1 MTSRLRTLHP
11 SRSPL
16 GVLILVTLVYVT
28 TVLLIEH
35 RSFWIIDNQIK
46 FLQMERILH
55 SGFRDFSLPWPGA
68 EIDPRLTYQPMVF
81 PFYAEDAGRLYAAY
95 SPVFPTLAA
104 GLVSAFGSWGLY
116 VMPLAG
122 SILAL
127 FGLAHL
133 GAQLGL
139 SSRARCWA
147 VLIAGLLGPLW
158 FYSAI
163 FWEHTLAV
171 CAAVWGVAFSVQFL
185 RSARWRHLVAG
196 SALAAS
202 GIYLRDDLY
211 VFCAA
216 LALVL
221 FVRSSRNRW
230 TTAAVMGAT
239 MVASLVPLWLFQWK
253 TIGQPFGFHIG
264 VHLFDFPGLSRH
276 FMDRPV
282 VFDRLFA
289 RCSSSPWSSLALAAP
304 FLAAFVVRP
313 RLPERAFRWMIPVG
327 AVLAVISFLFIM
339 QGYFT
344 SNSPLRWMLKAN
356 SLFAVSPILIIAFL
370 RLQESRETSER
381 TAWVGR
387 FLGPL
392 ALTNA
397 VIYGLASPLDASEGI
412 HWGNRLLL
420 VLYPI
425 FAVMAAENLDR
436 WTTVQADGPE
446 RGWRWGKLAIGLTV
460 AVSFAA
466 QLYSITLLNRKQEF
480 TYRLNQTVAARPE
493 PAILTD
499 VWWAPLEL
507 YSQFYEKPIFR
518 VRSREQMNDLLSR
531 FQRVGIDACLFATAP
546 NRQTLLPPDA
556 TVARVDDGGLNLFSL
571 KLMRIEVGPGAVKL
585 R

>member
-16 GVLILVTLVYVT
+16 GVLILVALVYLT
-28 TVLLIEH
+28 TLLLIEH

-46 FLQMERILH
+46 FLQVEQILR

-68 EIDPRLTYQPMVF
+68 EIDPQLTYQPMVF
-81 PFYAEDAGRLYAAY
+81 PFYAEDAGKLYAAY

-116 VMPLAG
+116 VLPLAG

-127 FGLAHL
+127 FGLARL

-139 SSRARCWA
+139 SPRAQSWA

-163 FWEHTLAV
+163 FWEHNLAV
-171 CAAVWGVAFSVQFL
+171 CAAVWGVAFLVQFL
-185 RSARWRHLVAG
+185 RSARWTHLVAG

-216 LALVL
+216 VAVVL
-221 FVRSSRNRW
+221 FVRSSRDRW
-230 TTAAVMGAT
+230 ATVVLMGAT
-239 MVASLVPLWLFQWK
+239 TVASLLPLWLFQWK
-253 TIGQPFGFHIG
+253 TIGQPFAFHLG
-264 VHLFDFPGLSRH
+264 VHLSDFPGLSQH
-276 FMDRPV
+276 FTDRPV
-282 VFDRLFA
+282 VFYRLFA
-289 RCSSSPWSSLALAAP
+289 RCSSSPWSSVALAAP
-304 FLAAFVVRP
+304 FLAGFAVRP
-313 RLPERAFRWMIPVG
+313 RLSERAFRRMIPMAALV
-327 AVLAVISFLFIM
+327 AVISFLFIM

-344 SNSPLRWMLKAN
+344 ADSPLRWMLKAN
-356 SLFAVSPILIIAFL
+356 SLFAVAPILIVAFL
-370 RLQESRETSER
+370 RLQESSDSSER
-381 TAWVGR
+381 TPSVAS

-392 ALTNA
+392 ALSYA
-397 VIYGLASPLDASEGI
+397 VLYGLASPLDATEGI
-412 HWGNRLLL
+412 HWGNRLML

-425 FAVMAAENLDR
+425 FAVMAAANLDR
-436 WTTVQADGPE
+436 WATVESDGQQRE
-446 RGWRWGKLAIGLTV
+446 REWGKLAIGLAV

-466 QLYSITLLNRKQEF
+466 QAYSILLLDRKQDF

-507 YSQFYEKPIFR
+507 YSQFYEKPIFL
-518 VRSREQMNDLLSR
+518 VRPRKQINDLFSR
-531 FQRVGIDACLFATAP
+531 LRRAGIHACLFVTVP
-546 NRQTLLPPDA
+546 DRKTSLPPVA
-556 TVARVDDGGLNLFSL
+556 TVDDGGLNFFSL
-571 KLMRIEVGPGAVKL
+571 KLLRIELAP
-585 R
+585 